1 MFSSDVQTSTQYVG
15 MQATPV
21 QGMEYSTSHPPN
33 YQQPSYP
40 ATSETSFQESSANL
54 VPQPETNIEDISNNV
69 RRPHPTDAQENPSK
83 RSKSSTPMYNIPTHS
98 RYEPLA
104 NLQESSTS
112 TSSHQKVPPITVIGM
127 NYPLLLQDIAK
138 VVHNNY
144 STKSRFNEIQIL
156 FTDIDDHRNFRKF
169 CESNNIQFYT
179 FQDPSKKAFQVMF
192 KDIPISLS
200 ELEIFNELIRL
211 EYPVLQVRRLYD
223 KLRHPL
229 QTCAIDLTDSHQART
244 ILKLDRL
251 FHSIIKVQPKSNRF
265 TPVQCKNCQRF
276 GHSQANCKLKPR
288 CVKCSQPHHYSVCP
302 KPQSTPPTC
311 VNCGQTHSA
320 NYIELN

>member
-1 MFSSDVQTSTQYVG
+1 
-15 MQATPV
+15 
-21 QGMEYSTSHPPN
+21 
-33 YQQPSYP
+33 
-40 ATSETSFQESSANL
+40 
-54 VPQPETNIEDISNNV
+54 
-69 RRPHPTDAQENPSK
+69 
-83 RSKSSTPMYNIPTHS
+83 
-98 RYEPLA
+98 
-104 NLQESSTS
+104 
-112 TSSHQKVPPITVIGM
+112 
-127 NYPLLLQDIAK
+127 
-138 VVHNNY
+138 
-144 STKSRFNEIQIL
+144 
-156 FTDIDDHRNFRKF
+156 
-169 CESNNIQFYT
+169 
-179 FQDPSKKAFQVMF
+179 MF

-320 NYIELN
+320 NYRGCSFYKLVLNNKINKSNNNLPSTHTFSSSTPTNNSSPSINSYSTIPTTLPQNSSKPSFNLHTTHFPPLSNTQTNINNSPWTNNLHIPTQHTSPSSYNIQQIITTIISQILSILLPQLQNIIESLSHNK